1 MQPLPT
7 QAMLGAAIRYARE
20 SQGVSVPEL
29 SARSGVSSAYLE
41 GLEDGRR
48 NPTWKTVAA
57 VAAGLRMQTSILV
70 ALAEQSP
77 VRESSA

>member
-20 SQGVSVPEL
+20 SQGLSLNEL
-29 SARSGVSSAYLE
+29 STRAGVSTAYLD

-48 NPTWKTVAA
+48 NPTWKSVVAL
-57 VAAGLRMQTSILV
+57 AAGLRLQTSVLV
-70 ALAEQSP
+70 ALAEQTTL
-77 VRESSA
+77 EQA